1 MEKIIENIKNTY
13 LFETWERR
21 KIEKKDMYFPAMLKL
36 SDREGFVIE
45 RSVAPVKIMGSY
57 ETTWRDA
64 GNGNS
69 RFRVEV
75 IPFGSMEEADEYI
88 ISKLCYVSIMLPRVD
103 RGDDGERI
111 IFGIP
116 DIILIGRERNV
127 YWCMQNLCAEKAD
140 LARFQN
146 GLFRAITGRKE

>member
-88 ISKLCYVSIMLPRVD
+88 ISKLCYVSVMLTRVD
-103 RGDDGERI
+103 KKENGDRI

-116 DIILIGRERNV
+116 DSILIGRERNV
-127 YWCMQNLCAEKAD
+127 YWCMQNLCAERVD
-140 LARFQN
+140 LARFQS
-146 GLFRAITGRKE
+146 GLLQAITGQKG

>member
-57 ETTWRDA
+57 ETTWRDV

-88 ISKLCYVSIMLPRVD
+88 ISKLCCVSIMLPRVD
-103 RGDDGERI
+103 RRDDGERI

-116 DIILIGRERNV
+116 DSILIGRERNV

-146 GLFRAITGRKE
+146 GLFRAITGQKE

>member
-57 ETTWRDA
+57 ETTWKDA

-88 ISKLCYVSIMLPRVD
+88 ISKLCCVSIMLPRVD

-116 DIILIGRERNV
+116 DSILIGRERNV

-146 GLFRAITGRKE
+146 GLFRAITGQ

>member
-45 RSVAPVKIMGSY
+45 KSVAPVKIMGSY

-88 ISKLCYVSIMLPRVD
+88 ISKLCCVSIMLPRVD
-103 RGDDGERI
+103 RRDDGERI

-116 DIILIGRERNV
+116 DSILIGRERNV

-146 GLFRAITGRKE
+146 GLFRAITGQKE

>member
-88 ISKLCYVSIMLPRVD
+88 ISKLCCVSIMLPRVD

-116 DIILIGRERNV
+116 DSILIGRERNV

-146 GLFRAITGRKE
+146 GLFRAITGQ

>member
-69 RFRVEV
+69 RFSVEV

-88 ISKLCYVSIMLPRVD
+88 ISKLCCVSIMLPRVD

-116 DIILIGRERNV
+116 DSILIGRERNV

>member
-88 ISKLCYVSIMLPRVD
+88 ISKLCCVSIMLPRVD
-103 RGDDGERI
+103 RRDDGERI

-116 DIILIGRERNV
+116 DSILIGRERNV

-146 GLFRAITGRKE
+146 GLFRAITGQKE

>member
-45 RSVAPVKIMGSY
+45 KSVAPVKIMGSY

-88 ISKLCYVSIMLPRVD
+88 ISKLCCVSIMLPRVD

-116 DIILIGRERNV
+116 DSILIGRERNV

-140 LARFQN
+140 LARFQS
-146 GLFRAITGRKE
+146 GLFRAITGQKG

>member
-45 RSVAPVKIMGSY
+45 KSVAPVKIMGSY

-88 ISKLCYVSIMLPRVD
+88 ISKLCYVSVMLPRVD
-103 RGDDGERI
+103 KKENGDRI

-116 DIILIGRERNV
+116 DSILIGRERNV
-127 YWCMQNLCAEKAD
+127 YWCMQNLCAERVD
-140 LARFQN
+140 LARFQS
-146 GLFRAITGRKE
+146 GLLQAITGQKG